1 MSNSFDDGKGS
12 TFGRE
17 LMSYI
22 SSKLP
27 YTGLDVNDV
36 ANKLNPKYKYFE
48 DTGSKRA
55 EVLSRHSVSQNFE
68 YNNSAIGSIS
78 SNKKYGEIMYANVQ
92 KDKFARIRD
101 YRMMSAFAEVANA
114 LDEICD
120 DVINIDSGNSSC
132 LKLKTKNIEL
142 SEIQQETLK
151 KEFAKFSTHFD
162 FEHKGWSYF
171 RQLLVEGEVYW
182 EHIIH
187 EKYPEEGIL
196 GVVQVPTELIDP
208 VFSNV
213 QNVLVKGYLYRKPVF
228 DPKNPMKQ
236 TGVEMIPM
244 DKNQITYVHSDIWNE
259 TKTMRLP
266 FLENARRAYRQ
277 LSMIEDAIII
287 YRMSRA
293 PERLVFN
300 VDVGN
305 MPAPKAEAYLTKLKN
320 QFWGSKTY
328 DPSQGGIVN
337 KFNPQSILDN
347 FWFAKRA
354 GSEGTNVDRL
364 AGGCLAMDTRIP
376 LLDGRTLNI
385 REIEEELKSNKKIWV
400 YSTNPKNGHITPGLV
415 TWAGVTNERAKVC
428 RLSFDNGKQLICTL
442 DHKFPILGKGFVEAK
457 DLKIG
462 ESMIPFNTKTGKL
475 GKGDYE
481 MVYQNDTKTWEFT
494 HRMVANYFK
503 DINEHEEMVYCEK
516 YIGRD
521 KNVIHHKDFNRLNND
536 PANLAFMNGKDHIIL
551 HKNNGFKP
559 MVGTLAAANKL
570 KWMKENDKE
579 SYNKFVSRISYN
591 SSKMWKDKTP
601 QERSNIANKISLSIK
616 KYINS
621 SEENKNKKIQWG
633 RNFAKVGH
641 LKLTEKLNSDEEFR
655 KEFYRK
661 QKLGIK
667 NFYKNLKGEER
678 KQFIDNRSAKIIN
691 NKNYIEAI
699 KINSKNQTIEFDE
712 KILKFVIDNI
722 IGKTTHEITKHD
734 LCNIINSTP
743 EILNH
748 FLELNKNKKI
758 KNWCGTKIS
767 HTHFSS
773 LVKSFGYKTWKQF
786 RKEYQFF
793 NHRLINIEYLSDE
806 IQVGTLTIDNNEK
819 YHDYH
824 TFALECGVF
833 TKNSNLGE
841 LDDLMYFVKKLYQ
854 SLKVPTTR
862 LDPQDAFRDGSDM
875 LREELKFARFII
887 RLQQQFS
894 GSLKHS
900 FITHLQMKGLW
911 KEYGLNEQY
920 IDVEFN
926 VPTNFYEMRESQR
939 LEMKV
944 NNYGSMATAEGISP
958 TYAQKKYLGWD
969 DIDIKAN
976 REFLRKDKEFK
987 WEITQIENMGPNW
1000 KEAMEAQ
1007 AAAGGAGG
1015 EAGGGAE
1022 MGAGG
1027 GGGGAGPGATP
1038 PPFPGGS
1045 PEGAAPEAGGGE
1057 AAGGAEAPEAGGAPP
1072 PEQ

>member
-1 MSNSFDDGKGS
+1 MSNAFDDGKGS

-27 YTGLDVNDV
+27 YSGIDINDI
-36 ANKLNPKYKYFE
+36 AGKLNPKYKYFE
-48 DTGSKRA
+48 DTGTKRA
-55 EVLSRHSVSQNFE
+55 EVLSRHSVSQNFD
-68 YNNSAIGSIS
+68 YNNSGLGSITS
-78 SNKKYGEIMYANVQ
+78 HKKYGEIMYANVQ

-101 YRMMSAFAEVANA
+101 YRMMAAFSEVANA

-120 DVINIDSGNSSC
+120 DVINIDSSSQSC
-132 LKLKTKNIEL
+132 VKLKTKNIEL

-151 KEFAKFSTHFD
+151 REFAKFSSHFD

-171 RQLLVEGEVYW
+171 RQLLVEGEIYW

-236 TGVEMIPM
+236 TGVELIPM
-244 DKNQITYVHSDIWNE
+244 DKNQITYVHSDVWNE

-277 LSMIEDAIII
+277 LSMVEDAIII

-364 AGGCLAMDTRIP
+364 AGGCLAMDTKIP

-385 REIEEELKSNKKIWV
+385 REIEQELKSDKKIWI
-400 YSTNPKNGHITPGLV
+400 YSTNPKTGHITPGLV

-428 RLSFDNGKQLICTL
+428 KLTFDNGKELICTL

-457 DLKIG
+457 DLQIG
-462 ESMIPFNTKTGKL
+462 ESMIPFNTKNSKL
-475 GKGDYE
+475 GNAEFE
-481 MVYQNDTKTWEFT
+481 MIYQNDTNTWEYT
-494 HRMVANYFK
+494 HKMVGDYFK
-503 DINEHEEMVYCEK
+503 NINQHEEIVYSEK
-516 YIGRD
+516 YIGED
-521 KNVIHHKDFNRLNND
+521 KNVIHHKNFDRSNND
-536 PANLAFMNGKDHIIL
+536 PSNLAFVNVVDHL
-551 HKNNGFKP
+551 
-559 MVGTLAAANKL
+559 
-570 KWMKENDKE
+570 E
-579 SYNKFVSRISYN
+579 YN
-591 SSKMWKDKTP
+591 
-601 QERSNIANKISLSIK
+601 
-616 KYINS
+616 
-621 SEENKNKKIQWG
+621 
-633 RNFAKVGH
+633 
-641 LKLTEKLNSDEEFR
+641 
-655 KEFYRK
+655 
-661 QKLGIK
+661 
-667 NFYKNLKGEER
+667 
-678 KQFIDNRSAKIIN
+678 N
-691 NKNYIEAI
+691 NKEY
-699 KINSKNQTIEFDE
+699 
-712 KILKFVIDNI
+712 L
-722 IGKTTHEITKHD
+722 H
-734 LCNIINSTP
+734 
-743 EILNH
+743 
-748 FLELNKNKKI
+748 
-758 KNWCGTKIS
+758 
-767 HTHFSS
+767 
-773 LVKSFGYKTWKQF
+773 QF

-793 NHRLINIEYLSDE
+793 NHRLVNIEYLSEE
-806 IQVGTLTIDNNEK
+806 IQVGTLTIDNSET

-824 TFALECGVF
+824 TFALDCGVF

-841 LDDLMYFVKKLYQ
+841 LEDLMYFVKKLYQ

-862 LDPQDAFRDGSDM
+862 LDPQDAFRDGADM

-887 RLQQQFS
+887 RLQQMFA
-894 GSLKHS
+894 GSVKNS
-900 FITHLQMKGLW
+900 FITHLQMRGLW
-911 KEYGLNEQY
+911 KEYELNDQV

-944 NNYGSMATAEGISP
+944 SNYGSMATAEGISP

-969 DIDIKAN
+969 DIDVKAN

-1007 AAAGGAGG
+1007 AEGA
-1015 EAGGGAE
+1015 EAAGGGAE
-1022 MGAGG
+1022 AGGAGG
-1027 GGGGAGPGATP
+1027 GGGGAGPGGAP
-1038 PPFPGGS
+1038 PPFPGGA
-1045 PEGAAPEAGGGE
+1045 GGAPEAGGEAGGGEE
-1057 AAGGAEAPEAGGAPP
+1057 AAAPEAPAGGEAEPAA
-1072 PEQ
+1072 

>member
-1 MSNSFDDGKGS
+1 MSNAFDDGKGS

-27 YTGLDVNDV
+27 YSGIDINDI
-36 ANKLNPKYKYFE
+36 AGKLNPKYKYFE
-48 DTGSKRA
+48 DTGTKRA

-68 YNNSAIGSIS
+68 YNNSGLGSITS
-78 SNKKYGEIMYANVQ
+78 HKKYGEIMYANVQ

-101 YRMMSAFAEVANA
+101 YRMMAAFSEVANA

-120 DVINIDSGNSSC
+120 DVINIDSSSQSC

-151 KEFAKFSTHFD
+151 REFAKFSSHFD

-171 RQLLVEGEVYW
+171 RQLLVEGEIYW

-187 EKYPEEGIL
+187 EKYPDEGIL

-244 DKNQITYVHSDIWNE
+244 DKNQITYVHSDVWNE

-277 LSMIEDAIII
+277 LSMVEDAIII

-364 AGGCLAMDTRIP
+364 AGG
-376 LLDGRTLNI
+376 
-385 REIEEELKSNKKIWV
+385 
-400 YSTNPKNGHITPGLV
+400 
-415 TWAGVTNERAKVC
+415 
-428 RLSFDNGKQLICTL
+428 Q
-442 DHKFPILGKGFVEAK
+442 
-457 DLKIG
+457 
-462 ESMIPFNTKTGKL
+462 
-475 GKGDYE
+475 
-481 MVYQNDTKTWEFT
+481 
-494 HRMVANYFK
+494 
-503 DINEHEEMVYCEK
+503 
-516 YIGRD
+516 
-521 KNVIHHKDFNRLNND
+521 
-536 PANLAFMNGKDHIIL
+536 
-551 HKNNGFKP
+551 
-559 MVGTLAAANKL
+559 
-570 KWMKENDKE
+570 
-579 SYNKFVSRISYN
+579 
-591 SSKMWKDKTP
+591 
-601 QERSNIANKISLSIK
+601 
-616 KYINS
+616 
-621 SEENKNKKIQWG
+621 
-633 RNFAKVGH
+633 
-641 LKLTEKLNSDEEFR
+641 
-655 KEFYRK
+655 
-661 QKLGIK
+661 
-667 NFYKNLKGEER
+667 
-678 KQFIDNRSAKIIN
+678 
-691 NKNYIEAI
+691 
-699 KINSKNQTIEFDE
+699 
-712 KILKFVIDNI
+712 
-722 IGKTTHEITKHD
+722 
-734 LCNIINSTP
+734 
-743 EILNH
+743 
-748 FLELNKNKKI
+748 
-758 KNWCGTKIS
+758 
-767 HTHFSS
+767 
-773 LVKSFGYKTWKQF
+773 
-786 RKEYQFF
+786 
-793 NHRLINIEYLSDE
+793 
-806 IQVGTLTIDNNEK
+806 
-819 YHDYH
+819 
-824 TFALECGVF
+824 
-833 TKNSNLGE
+833 NLGE
-841 LDDLMYFVKKLYQ
+841 LEDLMYFVKKLYQ

-887 RLQQQFS
+887 RLQQMFA
-894 GSLKHS
+894 GSIKNS
-900 FITHLQMKGLW
+900 FITHLQMRGLW
-911 KEYGLNEQY
+911 KEYELSDQV

-944 NNYGSMATAEGISP
+944 SNYGSMATAEGISP

-987 WEITQIENMGPNW
+987 WEVTQIENMGPNW

-1007 AAAGGAGG
+1007 AEGAQAAGGA
-1015 EAGGGAE
+1015 EAGGA
-1022 MGAGG
+1022 
-1027 GGGGAGPGATP
+1027 GGGAGPGGTP
-1038 PPFPGGS
+1038 PPFPGGAGGA
-1045 PEGAAPEAGGGE
+1045 PEAGGEVGATGEEGAAPEAPAGE
-1057 AAGGAEAPEAGGAPP
+1057 EAQPAA
-1072 PEQ
+1072 